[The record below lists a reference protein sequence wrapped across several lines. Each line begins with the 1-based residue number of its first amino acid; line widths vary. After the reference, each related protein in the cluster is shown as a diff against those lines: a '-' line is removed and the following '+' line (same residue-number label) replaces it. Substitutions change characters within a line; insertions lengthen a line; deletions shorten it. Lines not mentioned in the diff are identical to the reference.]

1 MLHNVFMIPKMTS
14 ETPTQEFSFFIFW
27 NLVVGIFRAFENMRD
42 IKYMRDICDMLYGG
56 TCFCILLIYP
66 IYREKYDKISSI
78 KYLKYLTPNLK

>member
-1 MLHNVFMIPKMTS
+1 MALIP
-14 ETPTQEFSFFIFW
+14 
-27 NLVVGIFRAFENMRD
+27 VGILRTFENMRD
-42 IKYMRDICDMLYGG
+42 MRDICDMLYGG